1 MGEPYLKEWLNITI
15 CLSKEV
21 KDISSDFRNG
31 YLFGEIL
38 HKHKLIPNFHLY
50 KNSSKHSDISKNY
63 QYLSKA
69 FTDLNIKFN
78 DERRNDILKR
88 KEGVA
93 SQIIFKLKQIIDQ
106 KLLSKENL
114 NMQKGPNELHK
125 LYKQMVIPNDN
136 EKYYKDLLN
145 RRALKDK
152 RKILNPI
159 TRFLSKEGKFYI
171 DIAKEMEKDKLF
183 LDEKS
188 KSIYNDIHGI
198 ESKRGKFCL
207 DKDEE
212 GLKNWKKQMEVKRVF
227 DKKQLK
233 EKWEETEFYKTA
245 TFTSF
250 RRSNKSN
257 INEILRFNQNL
268 SRLGLDVNDQNK
280 NNENNAKKNYMSP
293 QIILKMYKD
302 KIAEQEK
309 SRKDKEKRM
318 RKMRREEDKMIDL
331 SKNNNK
337 PKKGKGKKILINA
350 KDKNKTD
357 YLQDTKFLSLKE
369 MEKKLLIEDYDKKKK
384 EYADVLYLH
393 RKEKILNFPKE
404 ENDEEK
410 ITLPYKSM
418 YDFFDKELFFMRLD
432 KLNINYLKK
441 KIEKKKIKDE
451 KNVPEI
457 KDIFE
462 KILEITEE
470 SDNYLQDHDCDLI
483 EIPQWDKWMHL
494 LKSNISLKE
503 YFSEKKDTNKIE
515 KKSVDLLYEN
525 EDEENMV
532 KFKYNEFFDYLNF
545 LGNWNF
551 NMKQKI
557 LENKDNNI
565 SKISDS
571 DKKNNLNNFF
581 KNINSN
587 NTQKNDENP
596 LELSLYRILGQDIA
610 YILNAGKCDI
620 TGLKENALLKMKNR
634 EFEPGTQDINNVT
647 LPTKYNRTG
656 HVGEIIEFFIN
667 MKYDKKEKEICNN
680 TNKNLNL
687 LNNDDIK
694 EQKNND
700 IIKEETKKE
709 IEPSEEQSMIM
720 NQEGNSDKY
729 INIINPENNNQ
740 INALLHSNDEFID
753 NQILEEIKENSIKYT
768 FNHIPIKLCLIGT
781 SFSGRKTQ
789 SSLIHEKFPNI
800 KIYNVESLIKSIVE
814 LYNKI
819 NTPIEE
825 QQTKGRPGKKNAN
838 IEQLKLENEN
848 LKKENAYQLSIIQ
861 PIMRKMENTN
871 NDTKQIMNEIPNENL
886 IDLILFYIKRDFP
899 LKEKSKVEEEI
910 THRKEKISTI
920 EKELE
925 NMNLNEEQNKKAKI
939 NVKEKE
945 RLIKEKEQI
954 INESYSG
961 FIINDFPKTLEQYKL
976 FEKKCTGFV
985 EELDKEKE
993 EKDIEKEELLYP
1005 LDKIYYPKNKSENTK
1020 SVFDKYLIFE
1030 VSDEEILNR
1039 KNGRLL
1045 DETTGIIYHSEYNPP
1060 DEKDKK
1066 LMERL
1071 KPLTEP
1077 KDEVITE
1084 EIKKY
1089 YSDLINIKEFID
1101 LFKNVYQIQDLK
1113 DKNEENQNII
1123 KDVINTVMEEYE
1135 NKYLNINT
1143 NVNKKV
1149 IDSGKLRKSINP
1161 SEKNANNEIKEIKEN
1176 NELNTNENNVSNVNS
1191 IKNISTH
1198 NNNYGREISV
1208 GNISSK
1214 NNRNEKAF
1222 ILPITVIPI
1231 TKFNKRYNETKKR
1244 LSLSNLDTHF
1254 LNKWNLFLSEYKF
1267 SILRNFVNI
1276 YNIKKLIVDETIKVE
1291 EEYKQFLNLPSNK
1304 KEIIDRFTNKLSA
1317 FRSQF
1322 KNIKSHKLVLEEFH
1336 RDLTNLTNGI
1346 WEIINQ
1352 RKQSAINKREQI
1364 MNNGFFE
1371 KQIKH
1376 FHDNIENLFIQET
1389 KKFLLNVNVIKE
1401 FYYGLQSE
1409 ILKSVVLPFTS
1420 QIENIDINNIFK
1432 DTENLELISY
1442 KNLNNNINNI
1452 NDNGKLKFPKL
1463 EKMFYN
1469 CMKIIFY
1476 LDYAIRNVEDKL
1488 KGNYDDIKTGN
1499 KEVNNSVTISIV
1511 SKSRITKKKRKK
1523 NKDNSLSEESKE
1535 VFNFIEETNS
1545 AIEIEK
1551 YNYKFRLLS
1560 IKFYAINFLTNLNN
1574 ISTELFDLLDTWII
1588 DSVHYQNQMM
1598 NKLLERLSKIVDNT
1612 NLKIIWDFELDK
1624 YSLMKTKKFEF
1635 IESYNLFLEDD
1646 NENENREIKYGKYI
1660 PILISLYSDINNFS
1674 LQNEYIDKNVLIDIL
1689 FKKDIASIELKN
1701 TPIYKVN
1708 FHMYQKLIDLM
1719 IIKNKNYIRKDLLNI
1734 NHIFTILLLLPF
1746 PVMNEKNIEEI
1757 KNQVKDKLISKCF
1770 LKENDFR
1777 NLELWFER
1785 NNILKIDDED
1795 DYGNNNLNLIKN
1807 FLCCLYNKNGNI
1819 NFEDFLN
1826 VVNLNI
1832 IVENNEDFEKNKIK
1846 FYKDLFF

>member
-15 CLSKEV
+15 CLSKEI
-21 KDISSDFRNG
+21 KDIASDFRNG

-38 HKHKLIPNFHLY
+38 HKHKLIPNFHQY
-50 KNSSKHSDISKNY
+50 RNTNKRSDISKNY

-69 FTDLNIKFN
+69 FVDLNLKFN
-78 DERRNDILKR
+78 DERRNDILNK

-114 NMQKGPNELHK
+114 LMQKGPNELHK
-125 LYKQMVIPNDN
+125 LYKQMIFPNDN

-145 RRALKDK
+145 RRALKDN

-171 DIAKEMEKDKLF
+171 DIGKEIEKDKLF

-188 KSIYNDIHGI
+188 KTMYNNIHEI

-207 DKDEE
+207 DKDDE
-212 GLKNWKKQMEVKRVF
+212 GLKNWKKQMDVKKLF
-227 DKKQLK
+227 DKKQLE
-233 EKWEETEFYKTA
+233 EKWKETEFYKTA

-268 SRLGLDVNDQNK
+268 SRLGLDVNEQNK
-280 NNENNAKKNYMSP
+280 NNNEGNAKKNYMSP
-293 QIILKMYKD
+293 QIILKMYRD

-318 RKMRREEDKMIDL
+318 RKIRREEDKMIEL
-331 SKNNNK
+331 SKNN
-337 PKKGKGKKILINA
+337 GKSKSRKARKILIDA
-350 KDKNKTD
+350 KDKTNSN
-357 YLQDTKFLSLKE
+357 YLQETKFMSLKE
-369 MEKKLLIEDYDKKKK
+369 MERKSLIEDYDKKKK
-384 EYADVLYLH
+384 DYENVLNLH
-393 RKEKILNFPKE
+393 RKEKILDLSRE

-418 YDFFDKELFFMRLD
+418 YDFFDKKLFFMRLD
-432 KLNINYLKK
+432 KLNTGYFKK
-441 KIEKKKIKDE
+441 KIEKRKIKDE

-457 KDIFE
+457 KDIFD
-462 KILEITEE
+462 KILEIAEE
-470 SDNYLQDHDCDLI
+470 SDNYLQDHNCELI
-483 EIPQWDKWMHL
+483 QIPQWDKWMNL
-494 LKSNISLKE
+494 LKSNISLSE
-503 YFSEKKDTNKIE
+503 YLEEKKDTNKVE
-515 KKSVDLLYEN
+515 KKSVELLYEN
-525 EDEENMV
+525 EEEENMV
-532 KFKYNEFFDYLNF
+532 TFKLDEFFNYLNF
-545 LGNWNF
+545 MGDWDF
-551 NMKQKI
+551 NIKQKI

-565 SKISDS
+565 SKISES

-587 NTQKNDENP
+587 NAPKNEDNP
-596 LELSLYRILGQDIA
+596 FELSLYRILGQDIA

-620 TGLKENALLKMKNR
+620 YGLKENVLLKMKNR

-647 LPTKYNRTG
+647 LPTKYNRAG

-667 MKYDKKEKEICNN
+667 MKYDKKEKEINN
-680 TNKNLNL
+680 NKTINI
-687 LNNDDIK
+687 LNNEDIK

-700 IIKEETKKE
+700 IIKEESKKE
-709 IEPSEEQSMIM
+709 IEPSEEQSMIHV
-720 NQEGNSDKY
+720 
-729 INIINPENNNQ
+729 ENNADVNLNNNPNNQ
-740 INALLHSNDEFID
+740 NNALVQSNDEFID
-753 NQILEEIKENSIKYT
+753 NQILEEIQESDVKYT
-768 FNHIPIKLCLIGT
+768 FDHIPIKLCLIGT

-789 SSLIHEKFPNI
+789 SSLIHEKYPNI

-819 NTPIEE
+819 NAPIEE
-825 QQTKGRPGKKNAN
+825 QQTKGKPGKKNAN
-838 IEQLKLENEN
+838 IEQLKLEIEN
-848 LKKENAYQLSIIQ
+848 LKKENAYQLSIIK
-861 PIMRKMENTN
+861 PIMQKSENNN
-871 NDTKQIMNEIPNENL
+871 NDIKQIMREIPNDHL
-886 IDLILFYIKRDFP
+886 IDLILFYIKKDFP

-910 THRKEKISTI
+910 TQRKEKISKV

-925 NMNLNEEQNKKAKI
+925 NMALTEEQNKKAKI

-945 RLIKEKEQI
+945 RLIKEKEQL
-954 INESYSG
+954 INESFSG
-961 FIINDFPKTLEQYKL
+961 FIINDFPRTLEQYKL

-993 EKDIEKEELLYP
+993 EKDIEKEELLFP
-1005 LDKIYYPKNKSENTK
+1005 LEKIYYPKNKSENIK

-1030 VSDEEILNR
+1030 VTDDEILKR

-1045 DETTGIIYHSEYNPP
+1045 DETTGIVYHSEYNPP

-1066 LMERL
+1066 LIERL

-1077 KDEVITE
+1077 KDEEITE

-1089 YSDLINIKEFID
+1089 YLELINIKGFID
-1101 LFKNVYQIQDLK
+1101 LFKNIYQVSDLK

-1123 KDVINTVMEEYE
+1123 NDVLITTMEEYV
-1135 NKYLNINT
+1135 NKYLNIN
-1143 NVNKKV
+1143 NKKS
-1149 IDSGKLRKSINP
+1149 IESGNLRKSMHP
-1161 SEKNANNEIKEIKEN
+1161 TEKNANNENKESKEN
-1176 NELNTNENNVSNVNS
+1176 NELNTNENNTSKVNS
-1191 IKNISTH
+1191 IKNLSTH
-1198 NNNYGREISV
+1198 NNIRKETSV
-1208 GNISSK
+1208 GNISTK
-1214 NNRNEKAF
+1214 NNKNVF
-1222 ILPITVIPI
+1222 ILPVMITPLN
-1231 TKFNKRYNETKKR
+1231 KFNRRYNETKKR
-1244 LSLSNLDTHF
+1244 LSLSNLDVHF
-1254 LNKWNLFLSEYKF
+1254 LNKWNSFLSEYKF

-1276 YNIKKLIVDETIKVE
+1276 YNIKQLIVDETLKVE

-1304 KEIIDRFTNKLSA
+1304 KEIIDRFTTKLSA
-1317 FRSQF
+1317 FRAQF
-1322 KNIKSHKLVLEEFH
+1322 KEIRSHKLVLEEFH
-1336 RDLTNLTNGI
+1336 KDLTDLTNGI

-1352 RKQSAINKREQI
+1352 RKLNAINKREQI

-1371 KQIKH
+1371 KQVKH
-1376 FHDNIENLFIQET
+1376 FHENIENLFIQET
-1389 KKFLLNVNVIKE
+1389 KKFLFSVNIIKE

-1409 ILKSVVLPFTS
+1409 ILKSVILPFTTHL
-1420 QIENIDINNIFK
+1420 EKIDINNIFK
-1432 DTENLELISY
+1432 DTENLELISN
-1442 KNLNNNINNI
+1442 KTINNNINNI
-1452 NDNGKLKFPKL
+1452 NTNGQLRFPKL

-1476 LDYAIRNVEDKL
+1476 LDYAIRKVEDR
-1488 KGNYDDIKTGN
+1488 NNEEIKPGN
-1499 KEVNNSVTISIV
+1499 KEVNNSGTLSMV
-1511 SKSRITKKKRKK
+1511 SKSRLTKKKRKK
-1523 NKDNSLSEESKE
+1523 NKDNSISEESKE
-1535 VFNFIEETNS
+1535 AFNFIEETNS

-1551 YNYKFRLLS
+1551 YNYKYRLLC

-1574 ISTELFDLLDTWII
+1574 ISNELFELLDTWII

-1624 YSLMKTKKFEF
+1624 YTLMKTKKFEF
-1635 IESYNLFLEDD
+1635 PEPYNSFLEDD
-1646 NENENREIKYGKYI
+1646 NEIDNREIKYGKYI
-1660 PILISLYSDINNFS
+1660 PILISLYNDINNFT
-1674 LQNEYIDKNVLIDIL
+1674 LQNEFIDKNVLIEIL
-1689 FKKDIASIELKN
+1689 FKKDIAAIELKN

-1708 FHMYQKLIDLM
+1708 FHMYQKMIDLM

-1746 PVMNEKNIEEI
+1746 SIINEKNIVDL
-1757 KNQVKDKLISKCF
+1757 KNKAKDKLISKCY
-1770 LKENDFR
+1770 LKENDFKE
-1777 NLELWFER
+1777 LELWFER
-1785 NNILKIDDED
+1785 NKILKNDDED
-1795 DYGNNNLNLIKN
+1795 DYGSNNVNLIKN
-1807 FLCCLYNKNGNI
+1807 FLCLLFNKDGNI

-1826 VVNLNI
+1826 VVSLNI
-1832 IVENNEDFEKNKIK
+1832 LEENNESFEKNKYK